1 MSALYRKRSTVAAVW
16 RLDWPLSAS
25 LAFRSSLFDGTLA
38 KIFVWSGCR
47 QFSAVLDADLA
58 LALLSSSP
66 PGAPAVAV
74 LASAFVRSS
83 GGAVPAMRMPSS
95 SKAKVRFVLH
105 SAVEQPWL
113 CDMTSWIGVQPGMI
127 LRSHTSAL
135 LSCLLIFW
143 KSSRLSLTS
152 TMRSPSCTFLSA
164 FSAFHSANNV
174 PGFGLARNMPP
185 YVVMPNLMLPDFS
198 KEISNSFAWL
208 SSSDE

>member
-1 MSALYRKRSTVAAVW
+1 MARGAPAVVSALYRKRSTVAAVW
-16 RLDWPLSAS
+16 RLDWPLSTS
-25 LAFRSSLFDGTLA
+25 LAFRSSLSDGTLA

-47 QFSAVLDADLA
+47 QFSL
-58 LALLSSSP
+58 P
-66 PGAPAVAV
+66 PGAPAKAV

-95 SKAKVRFVLH
+95 SKANVRFVLH

-113 CDMTSWIGVQPGMI
+113 CDVTSWIGVQPGMI

-135 LSCLLIFW
+135 LSCLPIFW

-164 FSAFHSANNV
+164 FSAFHSANKV
-174 PGFGLARNMPP
+174 PGFGLARNIPP
-185 YVVMPNLMLPDFS
+185 YVVMPNRMLPDFS

-208 SSSDE
+208 SSSEE